1 MVTDAPR
8 TGAPGWKPSLVAL
21 DVDGTLLDPATQA
34 ISHAVRDAVRR
45 VLDAGS
51 QVVIATGRSVLGT
64 LPVLTELGLAGG
76 VALCSNGAVTVDAT
90 NGDVLAIETFDP
102 APVYSFLVQRLPG
115 AIFAA
120 EHAGTRSLVTSRFR
134 ESLLHGPQHVATID
148 ELIGAPVPRLIA
160 YWPDHSAIEV
170 HKALDGAQPPVCTY
184 TLDESLPWITVVP
197 DGVTKGTA
205 LEKLR
210 TELGIPAE
218 DTFAAGDGENDLQML
233 RWAAHGVAMGQA
245 PERVKAAADEITT
258 AVDAD
263 GLVAAI
269 DRWFR

>member
-1 MVTDAPR
+1 MTDAPG
-8 TGAPGWKPSLVAL
+8 TGAPGWKPRLVAL
-21 DVDGTLLDPATQA
+21 DVDGTLLDPQTQT

-45 VLDAGS
+45 VVDSGS

-64 LPVLTELGLAGG
+64 LPILSDLGLTGG
-76 VALCSNGAVTVDAT
+76 VALCSNGAVTVDAASK
-90 NGDVLAIETFDP
+90 DILAIETFDP
-102 APVYSFLVQRLPG
+102 APVYSFLHPRLPG
-115 AIFAA
+115 AVYAA

-134 ESLLHGPQHVATID
+134 EIVLHGPQQVTTID
-148 ELIGAPVPRLIA
+148 ELIEAPVPRLIA
-160 YWPDHSAIEV
+160 YWPDHSAAEV
-170 HKALDGAQPPVCTY
+170 RRALDGAEPPPCTY
-184 TLDESLPWITVVP
+184 TLDETLPWITVVP

-218 DTFAAGDGENDLQML
+218 DTFAAGDGDNDVHMLQ
-233 RWAAHGVAMGQA
+233 WAAHGVAMGQA
-245 PERVKAAADEITT
+245 TERVKAAADEITA

-263 GLVAAI
+263 GLIAAI